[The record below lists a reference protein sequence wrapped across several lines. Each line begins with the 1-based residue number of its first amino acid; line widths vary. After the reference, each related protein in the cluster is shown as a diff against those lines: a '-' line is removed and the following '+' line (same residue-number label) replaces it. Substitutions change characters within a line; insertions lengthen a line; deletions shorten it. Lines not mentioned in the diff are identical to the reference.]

1 MIRARALAA
10 RYRMHAYYVGTMI
23 VGVLGIA
30 TTQWGWMYGVGM
42 LVIGAMLLRQRC
54 ISDAHTEARLMRVL
68 TMLVVAQAAVVIT
81 EIPTVAALVVVL
93 RLVYAPLQMWDW
105 AHYREGD
112 AKLEALCERLHRD

>member
-54 ISDAHTEARLMRVL
+54 ISDAHTGLASC
-68 TMLVVAQAAVVIT
+68 
-81 EIPTVAALVVVL
+81 
-93 RLVYAPLQMWDW
+93 
-105 AHYREGD
+105 G
-112 AKLEALCERLHRD
+112 C